1 MVTIYKILFH
11 KGCKE
16 YVLDE
21 LKEKYPL
28 IDIVKIANEYIE
40 FRSDSISI
48 EKFRNIYSATL
59 VTDGKRTLNLS
70 RRKWRKKFV
79 PAGLD
84 PSIAYIMCKVANID
98 DNCIVYDP
106 FCGSSV
112 LPISAILYFNAKR
125 AICSDISGKA
135 VEMSKQ
141 NFKFADI
148 DVSRYLLFQ
157 SGICDVKLNKRN
169 VDVIISN
176 LPFGIRVGSHRENV
190 CSYKCLESIAKRI
203 LRKKGR
209 LLLLTQEK
217 RLLRDVFK
225 KEDWNVRSV
234 FQVDSGGLLPEVFL
248 LMKRY

>member
-1 MVTIYKILFH
+1 MSKYKISFRRGLQD
-11 KGCKE
+11 
-16 YVLDE
+16 YVLNE

-28 IDIVKIANEYIE
+28 IDVVKIAKEYIE
-40 FRSDSISI
+40 FRNDGICI
-48 EKFRNIYSATL
+48 EDFRNIYSATL
-59 VTDGKRTLNLS
+59 ITDGRRTLNLS

-98 DNCIVYDP
+98 ENCIVYDP
-106 FCGSSV
+106 FCGASV

-135 VEMSKQ
+135 IEMSKQ
-141 NFKFADI
+141 NFKTANI
-148 DVSRYLLFQ
+148 DMSRYLLFQ
-157 SGICDVKLNKRN
+157 SDVCDVKLNKQN

-176 LPFGIRVGSHRENV
+176 LPFGIRVGSHMGNV
-190 CSYKCLESIAKRI
+190 CSYGCLESIAKRI
-203 LRKKGR
+203 LKKKGR

-217 RLLRDVFK
+217 KLLRNVFK
-225 KEDWNVRSV
+225 KEDWNVKSV

-248 LMKRY
+248 LTRRN